1 MAKEEIDR
9 LPFVA
14 ISEEQVLKNLQCTV
28 CMEDFK
34 VDEKVRSLECLH
46 CYHNDCIVPW
56 LQMVYPFIHYY
67 LFIAYITKTHINY
80 NSFNLNQISNVLN

>member
-1 MAKEEIDR
+1 MNQLDGTGPPPMAKEEIDR

-14 ISEEQVLKNLQCTV
+14 ITAEQVQKNLQCTV

-34 VDEKVRSLECLH
+34 VGEKVRSLVCLH

-56 LQMVYPFIHYY
+56 LQMVCPLIHYY
-67 LFIAYITKTHINY
+67 HQ
-80 NSFNLNQISNVLN
+80 NSI